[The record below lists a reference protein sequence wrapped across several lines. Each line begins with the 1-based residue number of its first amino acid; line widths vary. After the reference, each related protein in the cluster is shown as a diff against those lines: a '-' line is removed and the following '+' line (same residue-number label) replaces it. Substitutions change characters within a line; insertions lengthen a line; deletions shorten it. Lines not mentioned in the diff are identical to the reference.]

1 MKPLLNLEINL
12 PEGFRLSSIQAFYD
26 GNWIVCVCT
35 QKPGEW
41 IGEDYG
47 CGYALDIHTAALR
60 AIAKAEYS
68 REQAALGR
76 TPEGKLIRHGSQ
88 APRQIP
94 SPLGDIDLDL

>member
-1 MKPLLNLEINL
+1 MNPLLTLNINL

-47 CGYALDIHTAALR
+47 CGYALDVHTAALR
-60 AIAKAEYS
+60 AIATAEAN
-68 REQAALGR
+68 RELRAQGR
-76 TPEGKLIRHGSQ
+76 TPAGKLIRHGSQ
-88 APRQIP
+88 APKQVP